1 MQESAN
7 GMSPITMDQPKASA
21 ASDRRSFNIIALV
34 LGIAVLAGFTVLPRL
49 APSPSA
55 MVGKPAPEFAL
66 PVIHNGEPGDR
77 IKLSN
82 LNGQA
87 VVLAFWASWCGPCR
101 AEAPSLDRL
110 SRRLRDKG
118 VTVIGVNTNDNPDSA
133 VAFAS
138 QANLSYPIVSDEDGT
153 VGSSFGVS
161 NLPTLVIVDKNGKIA
176 AVRSGLTDESSL
188 ESLALAAR

>member
-1 MQESAN
+1 MQESAK
-7 GMSPITMDQPKASA
+7 GMSPITMDPPKAST
-21 ASDRRSFNIIALV
+21 DRRSFNIIALI

-49 APSPSA
+49 ASSPSA

-66 PVIHNGEPGDR
+66 PVIHNGEHGDR

-82 LNGQA
+82 LAGQA
-87 VVLAFWASWCGPCR
+87 VVLSFWASWCGPCR
-101 AEAPSLDRL
+101 AEAPSIDRL

-118 VTVIGVNTNDNPDSA
+118 VTVIGVNTNDNPDA
-133 VAFAS
+133 AIAFAS
-138 QANLSYPIVSDEDGT
+138 QANLSYPIVSDQDGT
-153 VGSSFGVS
+153 VGESFGVS